1 MPLDLVERIRSF
13 PLFSSAPESFLTA
26 IGSHLRPQLYWPQ
39 ESVLAEGSEAKAM
52 YFLVKGA
59 VAVTSRDLESTY
71 AELLPGSFFG
81 EIGIL
86 MDIPRKDRLR
96 LIL

>member
-1 MPLDLVERIRSF
+1 M
-13 PLFSSAPESFLTA
+13 
-26 IGSHLRPQLYWPQ
+26 
-39 ESVLAEGSEAKAM
+39 AEGSEAKAM

-59 VAVTSRDLESTY
+59 VAVVSRDLESTY

-86 MDIPRKDRLR
+86 MDIPRKCSSVWSQDLQLK
-96 LIL
+96 LIIAQVPPA